1 MDRYYKIP
9 PEWAAKLNI
18 TATNPRHPDGW
29 YLAMPPDVIPLI
41 TMNGTKDDGTWPT
54 LDEAVAAIGGCIYN
68 TTEALAS
75 QRGEKEYMMDVDAVK
90 SEESTVNSEAEPEP
104 EEPESDPVPSEA

>member
-41 TMNGTKDDGTWPT
+41 TMNGTKDDGTYPSA
-54 LDEAVAAIGGCIYN
+54 DEAVAAIGGCIYD
-68 TTEALAS
+68 TAAALAS
-75 QRGEKEYMMDVDAVK
+75 QRGEKEYMMAADTAK
-90 SEESTVNSEAEPEP
+90 G
-104 EEPESDPVPSEA
+104 EEPGVKDEAQAEEQQPGI